1 MLGMRAF
8 FVCVT
13 LALAGG
19 AQAGEIQ
26 AIGRAAVPISKDA
39 AAVRA
44 AATAQARKAA
54 VTAAVEKVLGPGA
67 SRDPRVGSKIDAV
80 VAQVPDD
87 AYVDVKSSS
96 AAGEYQLSVTL
107 IVDDK
112 QFRTLLSDLGIATGT
127 ATARS
132 ASILAVMDEFVTSA
146 REVNAPL
153 EELTAYRREAGSSLT
168 DKSRASASS
177 SDSSSSHS
185 SHSAHLETWDGAGSA
200 QHHDAGASSSSS
212 RASSRNDVAAEE
224 HDNEYYLR
232 LVRYQPRSATPE
244 RASQTWNAIAGQL
257 QDYDLRLLDNDVFR
271 SRFFKNRPMTLD
283 QLTQGAVLAGYVKSA
298 KTEAKAD
305 FFLVGTSV
313 IIDAGKS
320 RATGDVECNGVVSLK
335 TYSTVDG
342 ESIAS
347 ETVSEVSSGRNLDD
361 CAGNLAK
368 KLGAIT
374 GPIIGARVQ
383 QYWKRRDTYGREF
396 VLTLKGANIPL
407 RTRAAFAKAVKALP
421 GVEADTQRAA
431 DATMVQIVVTYRGA
445 DPLDQ
450 AVAMQLGD
458 SKDFDALDSH
468 TEGNQVT
475 LCLGPCAKVERRGG
489 K

>member
-8 FVCVT
+8 FVCV
-13 LALAGG
+13 ALAAAVGV
-19 AQAGEIQ
+19 QAGEIQ
-26 AIGRAAVPISKDA
+26 ALGRASVPISKDA

-44 AATAQARKAA
+44 TATAQARKAA

-67 SRDPRVGSKIDAV
+67 SRDPRVGNKIGAV

-96 AAGEYQLSVTL
+96 AAGEYQLQVTL
-107 IVDDK
+107 VVDDK

-132 ASILAVMDEFVTSA
+132 ASILAVMDEFITSA

-153 EELTAYRREAGSSLT
+153 EELTAYRREAGASFS
-168 DKSRASASS
+168 DQSRASASS
-177 SDSSSSHS
+177 SSSTSSHS
-185 SHSAHLETWDGAGSA
+185 SHSAHVDTWDGAGGDS
-200 QHHDAGASSSSS
+200 HHGSDASSSAS
-212 RASSRNDVAAEE
+212 RTRVRNDVAAEQ
-224 HDNEYYLR
+224 HDNEYYVR
-232 LVRYQPRSATPE
+232 LVRFQPRSKTPE
-244 RASQTWNAIAGQL
+244 KASQTWNSIAGQL

-271 SRFFKNRPMTLD
+271 SRYFKDRPMTLD
-283 QLTQGAVLAGYVKSA
+283 QLTQSAALAGYVKSA
-298 KTEAKAD
+298 KAEVNAD

-313 IIDAGKS
+313 IIDAG
-320 RATGDVECNGVVSLK
+320 RNGATGDVECNGVVSLK

-347 ETVSEVSSGRNLDD
+347 ETISEVSSGRNLDD

-374 GPIIGARVQ
+374 GPVIGARVQ

-396 VLTLKGANIPL
+396 VLTLKGQSIPL

-421 GVEADTQRAA
+421 GVEGDTQRAS
-431 DATMVQIVVTYRGA
+431 DATMVQIVVTYKGA

-450 AVAMQLGD
+450 AMALQLGD
-458 SKDFDALDSH
+458 SKDFDGLDSR

-475 LCLGPCAKVERRGG
+475 LCLGPCAKVERGG